1 MVKEHCNF
9 MPRSTEAFCSHFAR
23 FSNKLTYASKRV
35 GLTCSFDFKQVGD
48 LSVVVLLSLSFIC

>member
-1 MVKEHCNF
+1 
-9 MPRSTEAFCSHFAR
+9 MPRSTEVFCLRFAR

-35 GLTCSFDFKQVGD
+35 GLTWLFDFKQVGD